1 MICISH
7 HRKILSV
14 KYGLKLMSNVIN
26 ISVNQYKI
34 STIDIKFGL
43 NGHYTIIKNKNVPYL
58 FIYNKTN
65 KRFNI

>member
-1 MICISH
+1 
-7 HRKILSV
+7 
-14 KYGLKLMSNVIN
+14 MSNVIN